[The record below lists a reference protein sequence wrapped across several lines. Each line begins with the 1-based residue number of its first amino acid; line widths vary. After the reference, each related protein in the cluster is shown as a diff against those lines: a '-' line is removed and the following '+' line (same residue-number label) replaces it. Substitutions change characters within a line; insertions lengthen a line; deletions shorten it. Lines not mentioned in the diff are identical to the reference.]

1 MRDAR
6 LSSPSGAL
14 PLLTEPE
21 RRTDQWA
28 ALFHPTAAISGLA
41 AENLVYLETQ
51 MPKKLCP
58 QGADP
63 FLPEPFLARKCG
75 RQIGDDLPIVQNDDT
90 VGQADRL
97 FHLASTPL

>member
-1 MRDAR
+1 
-6 LSSPSGAL
+6 
-14 PLLTEPE
+14 
-21 RRTDQWA
+21 
-28 ALFHPTAAISGLA
+28 
-41 AENLVYLETQ
+41 